1 MDTRVLKG
9 SKKTNAERAKHRA
22 RATSALSRYT
32 RRNPTA
38 KKPAAPVNQMD
49 TFTLGLI
56 LNGIR
61 ERKQTREGALEA
73 PYPKTHIPKRAPVRN
88 TTIARERAQRVAN
101 QMTRRLNKRKPS
113 GVSSRA
119 EARRSLSIS
128 QRRISK
134 EAKRASESATQ
145 RQKAHAA
152 RKRVE
157 HMSIVPEES
166 HSASHSNDFFDR
178 T

>member
-1 MDTRVLKG
+1 MDTRALKG
-9 SKKTNAERAKHRA
+9 SKKSNAERAKHRA

-38 KKPAAPVNQMD
+38 KKPAAPVPPID

-61 ERKQTREGALEA
+61 EREREREGALK
-73 PYPKTHIPKRAPVRN
+73 PVYPKTHIPKLIPIRN
-88 TTIARERAQRVAN
+88 STIAKERAQRVAN
-101 QMTRRLNKRKPS
+101 QMTRRLSKRKPS

-119 EARRSLSIS
+119 EERRRLSIS

-134 EAKRASESATQ
+134 EAKRASKSAAQ
-145 RQKAHAA
+145 RHKAYVAK
-152 RKRVE
+152 KRIE
-157 HMSIVPEES
+157 HISIVPEES
-166 HSASHSNDFFDR
+166 NSASNDFFDR